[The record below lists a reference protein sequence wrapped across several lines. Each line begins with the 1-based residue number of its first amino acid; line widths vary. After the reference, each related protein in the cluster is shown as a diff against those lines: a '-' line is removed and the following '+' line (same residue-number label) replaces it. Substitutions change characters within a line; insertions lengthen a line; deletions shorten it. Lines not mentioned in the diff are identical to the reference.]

1 MDGYLRSRYCG
12 RVTSHATTSP
22 GDDTPFEL
30 VRTARITG
38 LFYLGLAVTGM
49 LGFLMVRGRIHI
61 ADDPSGTLAN
71 LSAHAT
77 LARVG
82 IGLEMGIVLTQ
93 SLAAVWFYRLFRRV
107 DGFAAGSVAAFGLI
121 NAVAILGSA
130 AMLATA
136 LDVAGN
142 VSLAAASDAAATVQL
157 LYAVSGNLWGVGAI
171 FFGLWLI
178 PMGWLVLRSGWMP
191 RTLGWTLITGGVGY
205 VLSAFV
211 SQMLP
216 GSGSVASFLTVP
228 ATVGE
233 FWIIGYLIAF
243 GVRAAGRVE

>member
-1 MDGYLRSRYCG
+1 M
-12 RVTSHATTSP
+12 VSHSSDAP
-22 GDDTPFEL
+22 GDDSSSEL
-30 VRTARITG
+30 IRTARITG

-49 LGFLMVRGRIHI
+49 LGFLMVRGRIHV
-61 ADDPSGTLAN
+61 ADDASATLAN
-71 LSAHAT
+71 LTAHAT
-77 LARVG
+77 LARAG

-107 DGFAAGSVAAFGLI
+107 DGFAAGTIAAFGLV

-136 LDVAGN
+136 VDVAGGT
-142 VSLAAASDAAATVQL
+142 SLVTAADAAATVQL

-191 RTLGWTLITGGVGY
+191 RALGWTLIAGGSGY
-205 VLSAFV
+205 VLSAFIGQLV
-211 SQMLP
+211 P
-216 GSGSVASFLTVP
+216 GAGRIADVMTMP
-228 ATVGE
+228 ATIGE
-233 FWIIGYLIAF
+233 FWIIGYLIVF
-243 GVRAAGRVE
+243 GVRADGESFLLKGPPADR

>member
-1 MDGYLRSRYCG
+1 M
-12 RVTSHATTSP
+12 TSHATASP
-22 GDDTPFEL
+22 GDDTPVEL

-49 LGFLMVRGRIHI
+49 LGFLMVRGQIHV
-61 ADDPSGTLAN
+61 ADDPGGTLAN
-71 LSAHAT
+71 LSAHAA

-142 VSLAAASDAAATVQL
+142 ASLAAASDAAATVQL
-157 LYAVSGNLWGVGAI
+157 LYAVSGNLWGVGNI

-191 RTLGWTLITGGVGY
+191 RALGLTLITGGVGY

-211 SQMLP
+211 RQMLP
-216 GSGSVASFLTVP
+216 DTGSVADFLTVP
-228 ATVGE
+228 ASVGE

-243 GVRAAGRVE
+243 GIRTAGRVE